1 MSATNNAAG
10 GEAFTPVGGMFGVG
24 HGGDACGMTQC
35 DAFTGGENP
44 LWAHSCTVR
53 IPYIAPPLPLM
64 PYTEPKPK
72 AYGKAYGCTTATID
86 TAPHDEEHFDDE
98 EAEAE
103 LQEKAREW
111 EEQDAAAALEAL
123 PPFAWHEVLGVPMTP
138 SVHGKDRGGSGKNNK
153 KAKKNDSACSA
164 PPTIPPDLQGMSFP
178 VMNPYLQC
186 AKCLHPVDIWSCRMI
201 GNKSACYTCP
211 NCGTLHAD
219 FSQDLLFT
227 RPELVDQ
234 FLGKADEFNY
244 LSVAEGTQPTDEADA
259 ADGVVVPKADEVQ
272 ASCKRLS
279 HTQATRLANVRDRS
293 HKRKRLLLSLSPM
306 VRNMGMKDHHKTA
319 TPPKSATPLKKGPAR
334 AVKDVLDNGSELAK
348 SCPQVRAK
356 LVPMQVRVETAINDD
371 AITFVPVALR
381 REVEAVR
388 KHIASM
394 MNEAIACKDGDQL
407 SFTLDEV
414 HAVEAEFKEK
424 VVAAEAF
431 IKKMHKSWVDL

>member
-1 MSATNNAAG
+1 MMRNN
-10 GEAFTPVGGMFGVG
+10 
-24 HGGDACGMTQC
+24 
-35 DAFTGGENP
+35 
-44 LWAHSCTVR
+44 
-53 IPYIAPPLPLM
+53 
-64 PYTEPKPK
+64 
-72 AYGKAYGCTTATID
+72 
-86 TAPHDEEHFDDE
+86 
-98 EAEAE
+98 
-103 LQEKAREW
+103 
-111 EEQDAAAALEAL
+111 
-123 PPFAWHEVLGVPMTP
+123 
-138 SVHGKDRGGSGKNNK
+138 
-153 KAKKNDSACSA
+153 
-164 PPTIPPDLQGMSFP
+164 
-178 VMNPYLQC
+178 
-186 AKCLHPVDIWSCRMI
+186 
-201 GNKSACYTCP
+201 SACYTCP

>member
-53 IPYIAPPLPLM
+53 IPYIAP
-64 PYTEPKPK
+64 EPK
-72 AYGKAYGCTTATID
+72 ATTATND

-123 PPFAWHEVLGVPMTP
+123 TPFAWHEVLGVPMTP

-259 ADGVVVPKADEVQ
+259 ADEVVAPKADEVQ
-272 ASCKRLS
+272 ASCK
-279 HTQATRLANVRDRS
+279 NVRNHS

-319 TPPKSATPLKKGPAR
+319 TPPTSATPLKKGPAR

-431 IKKMHKSWVDL
+431 IAMMHKRWVDL